1 MQDNPEK
8 FSEIVKHFRTRAGL
22 TVEKVA
28 EQADITERY
37 LYRIENE
44 DKTPSFDVLGR
55 LVRTLSIPEIGR
67 AHV

>member
-44 DKTPSFDVLGR
+44 TGSDTVKTGR
-55 LVRTLSIPEIGR
+55 LHFLPQRIGR
-67 AHV
+67 P